1 MRPSPAVLALGLALV
16 VAPAAEACAVPRPFD
31 PHWVKDADAVVA
43 GRVTEH
49 SRERVKVRDL
59 DIEWISSGTGS
70 VRVERERWFDRETV
84 TVDVAVDQ
92 VLMGEAPKQLRLDW
106 PRQFVPGET
115 DFAPGHYVIALKRG
129 PSGRPDDERLVIYSS
144 LCRGGDL
151 YAPSGSA
158 RGMAFIRV
166 LMGRDPEAPPPP
178 KRPDP
183 IEEPRG
189 VQVAAPAPA
198 PDPALEP
205 SWGSLQFEEP
215 EGWRRVP
222 VLPVVLASGALG
234 GVLVAAILLRRRKRK
249 SSPINVA
256 GR

>member
-198 PDPALEP
+198 PPL
-205 SWGSLQFEEP
+205 GSPQFEEP
-215 EGWRRVP
+215 EWWRRVP
-222 VLPVVLASGALG
+222 VLPVVLSSGALG
-234 GVLVAAILLRRRKRK
+234 EAILGGIFSLRRRKRK
-249 SSPINVA
+249 SPPISAA

>member
-16 VAPAAEACAVPRPFD
+16 VAPAAAEACAVPRPSD

-49 SRERVKVRDL
+49 SRERVKVRAQEMKWVPTPDGQVQVPEEL
-59 DIEWISSGTGS
+59 SL
-70 VRVERERWFDRETV
+70 EREAV
-84 TVDVAVDQ
+84 IVDVTVDQ
-92 VLMGEAPKQLRLDW
+92 VLMGEAPKQLRLAW
-106 PRQFVPGET
+106 PQQFVPGET
-115 DFAPGHYVIALKRG
+115 DFAPGHYVIALERG
-129 PSGRPDDERLVIYSS
+129 PSGRPDDDSVAIYYSM
-144 LCRGGDL
+144 CRGRYL

-189 VQVAAPAPA
+189 VPA

-205 SWGSLQFEEP
+205 SWGSSQFETP
-215 EGWRRVP
+215 AWWRRVP

-249 SSPINVA
+249 
-256 GR
+256 

>member
-1 MRPSPAVLALGLALV
+1 MRPSPAVLALGLMLV
-16 VAPAAEACAVPRPFD
+16 VAPTAAEACAVPRPFD

-49 SRERVKVRDL
+49 SRERVKVRAQEMRWVPTPDGQVQVPEEL
-59 DIEWISSGTGS
+59 SL
-70 VRVERERWFDRETV
+70 ERDAV

-92 VLMGEAPKQLRLDW
+92 VLMGEAPTQLRLNW

-115 DFAPGHYVIALKRG
+115 GFAPGHYVIALKRG
-129 PSGRPDDERLVIYSS
+129 PSERPDDERLVIYSS
-144 LCRGGDL
+144 LCRGGHL

-166 LMGRDPEAPPPP
+166 LMGRAPEAPPPP

-189 VQVAAPAPA
+189 IPAPA
-198 PDPALEP
+198 PDSEP
-205 SWGSLQFEEP
+205 IWNDLRRQEP
-215 EGWRRVP
+215 EWWRRVP
-222 VLPVVLASGALG
+222 LLPVVLAGGALG
-234 GVLVAAILLRRRKRK
+234 GAILGGIFSLRRRKRK
-249 SSPINVA
+249 SPPISAA

>member
-16 VAPAAEACAVPRPFD
+16 VAPAAAEACAVPRPFD

-189 VQVAAPAPA
+189 VHAAAPAPA
-198 PDPALEP
+198 PIWNDLRR
-205 SWGSLQFEEP
+205 QEP
-215 EGWRRVP
+215 EWWRRIP
-222 VLPVVLASGALG
+222 VLPVVLAGGALG
-234 GVLVAAILLRRRKRK
+234 GAILGGIFSLRRRKRK

>member
-16 VAPAAEACAVPRPFD
+16 VAPAAAEACAVPRPFD

-49 SRERVKVRDL
+49 SRERVKVRAQ
-59 DIEWISSGTGS
+59 EM
-70 VRVERERWFDRETV
+70 RWVPTPDGQVQVPEELSLERETV

-106 PRQFVPGET
+106 PQQFVPGET
-115 DFAPGHYVIALKRG
+115 GFAPGHYVIALKRG

-144 LCRGGDL
+144 LCRGGHL

-183 IEEPRG
+183 IAEPRG
-189 VQVAAPAPA
+189 VHAAAPAPA
-198 PDPALEP
+198 PNPALEP

-249 SSPINVA
+249 
-256 GR
+256 

>member
-16 VAPAAEACAVPRPFD
+16 VAPAAAEACAVPRPFD

-144 LCRGGDL
+144 LCRGGHL

-158 RGMAFIRV
+158 RGMDFIRV

-183 IEEPRG
+183 IAEPRG
-189 VQVAAPAPA
+189 VQAAAPAPA
-198 PDPALEP
+198 PIWNDLRR
-205 SWGSLQFEEP
+205 QEP
-215 EGWRRVP
+215 EWWRRIP
-222 VLPVVLASGALG
+222 VLPVVLSSGALG
-234 GVLVAAILLRRRKRK
+234 GAILGGIFSLRRRKRK